1 MKDSIRTLFSFS
13 SNKTDNN
20 GVFFFDKR
28 LLVSSIYAKTLIP
41 ESSIREG
48 FHRLNFAEGP
58 SMAK

>member
-1 MKDSIRTLFSFS
+1 MKDSIRALFSFS

-28 LLVSSIYAKTLIP
+28 LLVFSIYAKKKKIIQKVP
-41 ESSIREG
+41 SG

-58 SMAK
+58 SMAQ